1 MKLPFKSI
9 AVSTIIHATESE
21 EKLEKAL
28 RLLLP
33 EDVEIERDEAEG
45 HYGDSKVILKAD
57 LQNRPNIREFWDNV
71 LERLSEGGKEWLR
84 ENAVDRIAEDCKL
97 YLRFDK
103 QFLISDE
110 ELRFSDTGDVIHV
123 RINVAAYPA
132 KEELAVEE
140 MEDFLESGLDYE

>member
-33 EDVEIERDEAEG
+33 EDVEIEREEVEG
-45 HYGDSKVILKAD
+45 HYGDSKVILSAD
-57 LQNRPNIREFWDNV
+57 IENRPNLREFWDNV
-71 LERLSEGGKEWLR
+71 LEKLPDGGKKWLAR
-84 ENAVDRIAEDCKL
+84 EALDRIADDCRL

-103 QFLISDE
+103 QKIISDE
-110 ELRFSDTGDVIHV
+110 RLEFSDAGDVVHV
-123 RINVAAYPA
+123 RINISAYPA
-132 KEELAVEE
+132 KREIAVEKMKE
-140 MEDFLESGLDYE
+140 FKDAGFEYE